1 MPRVAVRNGNVE
13 AAIRVFKR
21 KVTDSGILMDHRE
34 RQFFE
39 KKSTRNN
46 RNKRA
51 AIIRERRRQ
60 SKDGRD

>member
-1 MPRVAVRNGNVE
+1 MPKVAVRNGNVE

-21 KVTDSGILMDHRE
+21 KVTDSGILMDHKD

-39 KKSTRNN
+39 KRSTRNN

-51 AIIRERRRQ
+51 AVIRERRRQ
-60 SKDGRD
+60 SKDG

>member
-51 AIIRERRRQ
+51 AVIRERRRQ
-60 SKDGRD
+60 GKDG

>member
-21 KVTDSGILMDHRE
+21 KVTDSSILMDHRE

-51 AIIRERRRQ
+51 AVIRERRRQ
-60 SKDGRD
+60 GKDG

>member
-1 MPRVAVRNGNVE
+1 MQRVAVRNGNVE

-39 KKSTRNN
+39 KNSTRNN

-51 AIIRERRRQ
+51 AVIRERRRQ
-60 SKDGRD
+60 GKDG

>member
-1 MPRVAVRNGNVE
+1 MPKVAVRNGNVE

-51 AIIRERRRQ
+51 AVIRERRRQ
-60 SKDGRD
+60 GKDG

>member
-39 KKSTRNN
+39 KKSTKNN

-51 AIIRERRRQ
+51 AVIRERRRQ
-60 SKDGRD
+60 GKDG

>member
-21 KVTDSGILMDHRE
+21 KVTDSGILMDHRD

-51 AIIRERRRQ
+51 AVIRERRRQ
-60 SKDGRD
+60 GKDG

>member
-51 AIIRERRRQ
+51 AVIRERRRQ
-60 SKDGRD
+60 GKVG

>member
-34 RQFFE
+34 RQFIE
-39 KKSTRNN
+39 KNSTRNN

-51 AIIRERRRQ
+51 AVIRERRRQ
-60 SKDGRD
+60 GKDG

>member
-1 MPRVAVRNGNVE
+1 VPRVAVRNGNVE

-60 SKDGRD
+60 DKDGRD

>member
-34 RQFFE
+34 SQFFE

-51 AIIRERRRQ
+51 AVIRERRRQ
-60 SKDGRD
+60 GKDG

>member
-39 KKSTRNN
+39 KKSTKNN

-51 AIIRERRRQ
+51 AVIRERRRQ
-60 SKDGRD
+60 GKDGRD

>member
-21 KVTDSGILMDHRE
+21 KVTDSGILMDLRE

-39 KKSTRNN
+39 KKSTKNN

-51 AIIRERRRQ
+51 AVIRERRRQ
-60 SKDGRD
+60 GKDGRD

>member
-34 RQFFE
+34 RLFFE

-51 AIIRERRRQ
+51 AVIRERRRQ
-60 SKDGRD
+60 GKDG

>member
-60 SKDGRD
+60 DKDGRD

>member
-1 MPRVAVRNGNVE
+1 MPKVAVRNGNVE

-21 KVTDSGILMDHRE
+21 KVTDSGILMDHKE

-39 KKSTRNN
+39 KKSTKNN

-60 SKDGRD
+60 GKDG

>member
-39 KKSTRNN
+39 KKSVEASR
-46 RNKRA
+46 
-51 AIIRERRRQ
+51 
-60 SKDGRD
+60 

>member
-39 KKSTRNN
+39 KKSTKNN

-51 AIIRERRRQ
+51 AVIRAGLNNI
-60 SKDGRD
+60 SKS

>member
-46 RNKRA
+46 RNKRV

-60 SKDGRD
+60 DKDGRD

>member
-21 KVTDSGILMDHRE
+21 KGTDSGILMDHRD

-51 AIIRERRRQ
+51 AVIRERRRQ
-60 SKDGRD
+60 GKDG

>member
-39 KKSTRNN
+39 KKSTKNN

-51 AIIRERRRQ
+51 AVIREQRRQ

>member
-21 KVTDSGILMDHRE
+21 KVTDSGILMEHRE

-39 KKSTRNN
+39 KISTRYN

-51 AIIRERRRQ
+51 AVIRERRRQ
-60 SKDGRD
+60 GKDG

>member
-51 AIIRERRRQ
+51 AVIRERRRQ

>member
-1 MPRVAVRNGNVE
+1 MPKVAVRNGNVE

-21 KVTDSGILMDHRE
+21 KVTDSGILMDHKD

-39 KKSTRNN
+39 KKSTKNN

-60 SKDGRD
+60 GKDG

>member
-13 AAIRVFKR
+13 AAIRVIKR

-51 AIIRERRRQ
+51 AVIRERRRQ
-60 SKDGRD
+60 GKDG

>member
-60 SKDGRD
+60 GKDG